1 MSTLFPWVDRY
12 VSNTLSMGRILRQAS
27 FTDSLSALR
36 ARFAAERE
44 YHDQPGIE
52 VVVLNA
58 DSEDAL
64 RRTHRRYF
72 ESVEEIMRAFV

>member
-1 MSTLFPWVDRY
+1 VNSYLIVFDR
-12 VSNTLSMGRILRQAS
+12 SMGRILRQVS
-27 FTDSLSALR
+27 FTDSLRALR
-36 ARFAAERE
+36 ARFATERE
-44 YHDQPGIE
+44 YTDRPDVE

-72 ESVEEIMRAFV
+72 ESVEEIMKAFV